1 MKYKSLFIALS
12 LCAQSLYAAPDSKEQ
27 LRKEIQL
34 LQQQTTAL
42 QNQLD
47 HLQKQLVKSN
57 QSNSHKNERTVNKPL
72 PTQAILK
79 NQANPASEKKVHDS
93 KLYVHTLNGDPASV
107 EFYPTALLAEEHHVV
122 TYIAGTPVVTVPY
135 LGSRPAFDGSDYI
148 VNISSINRDVRLMQ
162 QRRQL
167 YRAFRTMGYP
177 SPNTPIIA
185 LSGKAEPIG
194 SVGNSYNNNVTSD
207 WNLGSAE
214 LDASA
219 ALNDKVQAYFS
230 LAYDPSPSS
239 FNNQRIANSSIDLGM
254 GFINIGDLDR
264 SPYYFT
270 AGQLYV
276 PFGRFATSM
285 VSAPLTMMM
294 GRTKARPFILG
305 YKSQEETGPFAEIY
319 GFKGDTTFR
328 NSGVGGANWGYVFN
342 TGKAVSEFGASF
354 ISSIDNAGGMQV
366 NGSAPTN
373 FGGFGA
379 IPNGNE
385 AVKQIPA
392 IDVHINVRFDRY
404 NLNAEWVSATEPFRT
419 QDLSFNGRG
428 AKPQALHLETAA
440 TFMSFSKPSSF
451 AIGYQGSKETL
462 AMRLPEHRISGVY
475 SISIWRDTVESL
487 EYRHDIDFKNNQYA
501 NGAAPFGT
509 VNANT
514 MGTGKSSD
522 LVLAQIGVYF

>member
-12 LCAQSLYAAPDSKEQ
+12 LCAQSLYAAPNTNEQ

-42 QNQLD
+42 QNQLNQ
-47 HLQKQLVKSN
+47 LQKQLVKN
-57 QSNSHKNERTVNKPL
+57 DPNKSHKKERVVNKPA
-72 PTQAILK
+72 PTKTVLK
-79 NQANPASEKKVHDS
+79 NPAKPASGKKVHDS

-135 LGSRPAFDGSDYI
+135 LGMRPAFDGSDYI
-148 VNISSINRDVRLMQ
+148 VNISSINRDIRLMQ

-177 SPNTPIIA
+177 PPNTPIIA

-194 SVGNSYNNNVTSD
+194 SVGNSYNNNVTGD

-214 LDASA
+214 MDASA
-219 ALNDKVQAYFS
+219 ALNDKVQAYIS

-239 FNNQRIANSSIDLGM
+239 FSHQRIANSSIGLGM
-254 GFINIGDLDR
+254 GFINIGDLDE

-270 AGQLYV
+270 AGQLFV
-276 PFGRFATSM
+276 PFGRFSTSM

-305 YKSQEETGPFAEIY
+305 YKSQEETGPFAAIY
-319 GFKGDTTFR
+319 GFKGDTTR
-328 NSGVGGANWGYVFN
+328 GDSGVGGANLGYVFN
-342 TGKAVSEFGASF
+342 TGNVVGEVGASF
-354 ISSIDNAGGMQV
+354 ISSIDNAGGMQA
-366 NGSAPTN
+366 NGSAQSY

-379 IPNGNE
+379 ILNGNE

-392 IDVHINVRFDRY
+392 VDVHGNIRFDRY
-404 NLNAEWVSATEPFRT
+404 NLTAEWVGATERFRK
-419 QDLSFNGRG
+419 QDLSFNGLG
-428 AKPQALHLETAA
+428 AQPQALQLEAAA

-451 AIGYQGSKETL
+451 AIGYQWSKETL
-462 AMRLPEHRISGVY
+462 ALRLPEHRISGVY
-475 SISIWRDTVESL
+475 SISIWRDTIESL